1 MEGQINFTKPVNL
14 KDIDLPWL
22 NSEPS
27 WKAMKNSRLRG
38 GRGNTR
44 VEFNYKDSMGI
55 DGKLAASIEKAGF
68 NLGGSFT
75 EMKKVKYIYDVEFW
89 EM

>member
-1 MEGQINFTKPVNL
+1 
-14 KDIDLPWL
+14 
-22 NSEPS
+22 
-27 WKAMKNSRLRG
+27 MKNSRLRG